1 MTFSS
6 PLAFLLII
14 PYLGLLLFLWRRKRS
29 QALGFS
35 SLDVV
40 MKCPKGWRSHL
51 IWLPTLL
58 LLLSLLL
65 FIIVLARPQHI
76 KEHVSNEVEGISIQ
90 LVLDVSSSMETSIPF
105 GEEFLERIEVAKMVL
120 SDFVLGNGKDL
131 LGRPNDLIGLLS
143 FARYTDTIC
152 PLTFSHKSLVYLT
165 QQLNCD
171 TRPNE
176 DGTGFGDAVALAAAR
191 LRKLESTDTKYLT
204 KTKIIIL
211 LSDGENNC
219 GKYLPEA
226 AGKLA
231 KKWGV
236 KVYAISL
243 GAPEVERKLVKTSTG
258 HEVKIAKEFSAGN
271 KQLIKISEITGGI
284 FRTAHDY
291 DSLAKIYSEIDELEK
306 TQVNKNSFIT
316 FEEAFQNYLLWA
328 IILMVMAI
336 FLQNSVLRRMS

>member
-1 MTFSS
+1 MMFSS
-6 PLAFLLII
+6 PLAFLLVI
-14 PYLGLLLFLWRRKRS
+14 PFVGLLLYLWRRRRS

-40 MKCPKGWRSHL
+40 MKCPKGWRSRL
-51 IWLPTLL
+51 IWLPTFL

-65 FIIVLARPQHI
+65 FIVVLARPQNIEEHI
-76 KEHVSNEVEGISIQ
+76 SNEVEGISIQ
-90 LVLDVSSSMETSIPF
+90 LVVDISSSMEANIPF
-105 GEEFLERIEVAKMVL
+105 GEEYLQRIEVAKMVL

-131 LGRPNDLIGLLS
+131 MGRPNDLIGLLS
-143 FARYTDTIC
+143 FARYTDTVC

-165 QQLNCD
+165 KQLNCD
-171 TRPNE
+171 ARPNE
-176 DGTGFGDAVALAAAR
+176 DGTGFGDAVTLAAAR
-191 LRKLESTDTKYLT
+191 LKKLESTDAKHLT

-226 AGKLA
+226 AAKLA

-243 GAPEVERKLVKTSTG
+243 GAPEVEQELVTTSTG
-258 HEVKIAKEFSAGN
+258 HEVKIAKEFSEAN

-291 DSLAKIYSEIDELEK
+291 ESLGKIYSEIDALEK
-306 TQVNKNSFIT
+306 TQVNKSSFVT
-316 FEEAFQNYLLWA
+316 YEEEFQDYLLAA
-328 IILMVMAI
+328 IILLITAI
-336 FLQNSVLRRMS
+336 VLQNSLLRRMS